1 MDKNSIHGMW
11 SSRLAFILAA
21 SGSAVG
27 LGNIWR
33 FPYLASD
40 NGGGAFVLIYL
51 ACIVLVGLPIMAAE
65 ILMGRQG
72 RMSPVNTLR
81 KLTREG
87 GHSGGWTVIGWIGM
101 VAAVLILSFYSVVGG
116 WTMHYT
122 WLYIAQIFGGPP
134 ISDPVATFTNLL
146 ASPGTLIF
154 WHTAFMAVT
163 VAVVAM
169 GVEKGL
175 ERAVK
180 FLMPLLFLILLGL
193 LGYGISTGNVGQAAE
208 FLFTPD
214 FSAVTGDT
222 LLAALGQAFFSLSL
236 GMCGIMTYGAYL
248 PRDIS
253 IPRVAVAVSL
263 TDTSVALLAGLAIFP
278 VLFTFGIAPAGGGPG
293 LIFTSLPLAFSD
305 MAFGIPYA
313 VAFFGLLFVAAWT
326 SSISLLEPP
335 SAFLVEMGNL
345 SRRTSAII
353 AAIFIWAIGLLTAL
367 GFNVLKDINYTSA
380 DGKTTKDIQGM
391 VEFVASDLMLP
402 IGGLLIAI
410 FAGYILNR
418 EIARSQLSQL
428 SKAGFAIWRFLICIV
443 APVLVLVVLGFKVL
457 G

>member
-1 MDKNSIHGMW
+1 MEKNSIHGMW

-122 WLYIAQIFGGPP
+122 WLYIAQVFGGAP
-134 ISDPVATFTNLL
+134 ITDPVATFTGML

-154 WHTAFMAVT
+154 WHSAFMLVT
-163 VAVVAM
+163 VGVVAM

-193 LGYGISTGNVGQAAE
+193 LAYGISTGNVGQAFE
-208 FLFTPD
+208 FLFKPD
-214 FSAVTGDT
+214 FSEVTGDT

-248 PRDIS
+248 PKDIS
-253 IPRVAVAVSL
+253 IPRVAVVVSA

-293 LIFTSLPLAFSD
+293 LIFTSLPLAFND
-305 MAFGIPYA
+305 MPFGIPYA

-335 SAFLVEMGNL
+335 TAFLVEMGKM
-345 SRRTSAII
+345 SRRTSAIV
-353 AAIFIWAIGLLTAL
+353 AAIFIWAIGLVTAL
-367 GFNVLKDINYTSA
+367 GFNVWQNVRVFGRDL
-380 DGKTTKDIQGM
+380 QGAI
-391 VEFVASDLMLP
+391 EFVASDLMLP

-410 FAGYILNR
+410 FAGYFLSR
-418 EIARSQLSQL
+418 DIARKQLSHL
-428 SKAGFAIWRFLICIV
+428 SDAGFAIWRFLICIV
-443 APVLVLVVLGFKVL
+443 APVLVLVVLGFKL
-457 G
+457 FG

>member
-1 MDKNSIHGMW
+1 MQGNSIHGMW

-51 ACIVLVGLPIMAAE
+51 GCIALVGLPIMAAE
-65 ILMGRQG
+65 ILMGRHG

-81 KLTREG
+81 KLTSEG
-87 GHSGGWTVIGWIGM
+87 GHSKGWVVIGWIGM
-101 VAAVLILSFYSVVGG
+101 AAAVMILSFYSVVGG
-116 WTMHYT
+116 WTLHYA
-122 WLYIAQIFGGPP
+122 WLYVQQLFGGAP
-134 ISDPVATFTNLL
+134 ITDPGATFTALL
-146 ASPGTLIF
+146 GSPLTLVF
-154 WHTAFMAVT
+154 WHTVFMGLT
-163 VAVVAM
+163 VGVVAM

-193 LGYGISTGNVGQAAE
+193 FAYGISTGKVGQAFE

-214 FSAVTGDT
+214 FSEVQGSTW
-222 LLAALGQAFFSLSL
+222 LAALGQAFFSLSL

-248 PRDIS
+248 PKDIS
-253 IPRVAVAVSL
+253 IPRVATTVAL

-278 VLFTFGIAPAGGGPG
+278 VVFAFGLDPAGGGPG
-293 LIFTSLPLAFSD
+293 LIFTSLPLAFND

-313 VAFFGLLFVAAWT
+313 LAFFVLLAVAAWT

-335 SAFLVEMGNL
+335 TAFIVEKGRF
-345 SRRTSAII
+345 SRKG
-353 AAIFIWAIGLLTAL
+353 AALLAAVGIWALGLVTAL
-367 GFNVLKDINYTSA
+367 GFNVWASVRVFGRDL
-380 DGKTTKDIQGM
+380 QGA
-391 VEFVASDLMLP
+391 VEFIASDLMLP
-402 IGGLLIAI
+402 IGGLLIAL
-410 FAGYILNR
+410 FATWFLRKEISRGELADLGNGGYAAWKFLCGIL
-418 EIARSQLSQL
+418 
-428 SKAGFAIWRFLICIV
+428 
-443 APVLVLVVLGFKVL
+443 APGLVLVILYMKLFG
-457 G
+457 

>member
-1 MDKNSIHGMW
+1 MDNQSIHGMW

-51 ACIVLVGLPIMAAE
+51 ACIALVGLPIMAAE

-122 WLYIAQIFGGPP
+122 WLYIAQLFGGAP
-134 ISDPVATFTNLL
+134 ISDPATTFTAML

-154 WHTAFMAVT
+154 WHTVFMLVT
-163 VAVVAM
+163 LGVVAM

-193 LGYGISTGNVGQAAE
+193 LGYGISTGNVGQAVE
-208 FLFTPD
+208 FLFKPD
-214 FSAVTGDT
+214 FSEVTGDT

-248 PRDIS
+248 PKDIS
-253 IPRVAVAVSL
+253 IPRVAVTVSI

-293 LIFTSLPLAFSD
+293 LIFTSLPHAFND

-335 SAFLVEMGNL
+335 SAFLVELGKL
-345 SRRTSAII
+345 SRRTAAVI
-353 AAIFIWAIGLLTAL
+353 AAVAIWAIGLITAL
-367 GFNVLKDINYTSA
+367 GFNVWQNVKVFGRDL
-380 DGKTTKDIQGM
+380 QGAI
-391 VEFVASDLMLP
+391 EFVASDMMLP
-402 IGGLLIAI
+402 VGGLLIAI
-410 FAGYILNR
+410 FAGYVLKR
-418 EIARSQLSQL
+418 EIARGELSHL
-428 SKAGFAIWRFLICIV
+428 NEIGFAVWRFLICVV
-443 APVLVLVVLGFKVL
+443 APVLVLVVLGFKL
-457 G
+457 FG

>member
-1 MDKNSIHGMW
+1 MANNSMHGMW

-51 ACIVLVGLPIMAAE
+51 GCIALVGLPIMAAE
-65 ILMGRQG
+65 ILMGRHG

-81 KLTREG
+81 KLTTEG
-87 GHSGGWTVIGWIGM
+87 GHSRGWVVIGWIGM
-101 VAAVLILSFYSVVGG
+101 AAAVMILSFYSVVGG
-116 WTMHYT
+116 WTLHYS
-122 WLYIAQIFGGPP
+122 WLYISQLFGGAP
-134 ISDPVATFTNLL
+134 ITNPGETFMAMLG
-146 ASPGTLIF
+146 SPGTLVF
-154 WHTAFMAVT
+154 WHTAFMLLT
-163 VAVVAM
+163 VGVVAM

-193 LGYGISTGNVGQAAE
+193 FAYGVSTGKVGQAFQ

-214 FSAVTGDT
+214 FSEVTGST

-248 PRDIS
+248 PKDIS
-253 IPRVAVAVSL
+253 IPRVATTVAL

-278 VLFTFGIAPAGGGPG
+278 VIFAFGLDPAGGGPG
-293 LIFTSLPLAFSD
+293 LIFTSLPLAFND

-313 VAFFGLLFVAAWT
+313 VAFFLLLAVAAWT

-335 SAFLVEMGNL
+335 TAFIVEKGRFSRKAAALV
-345 SRRTSAII
+345 
-353 AAIFIWAIGLLTAL
+353 AAVGIWALGLVTAL
-367 GFNVLKDINYTSA
+367 GFNVWASVRIFGRDL
-380 DGKTTKDIQGM
+380 QGA
-391 VEFVASDLMLP
+391 VEFIASDLMLP
-402 IGGLLIAI
+402 VGGLLIAI
-410 FAGYILNR
+410 YAAWFLR
-418 EIARSQLSQL
+418 KEITRGELSHL
-428 SKAGFAIWRFLICIV
+428 GDTGFGIWKFLCGV
-443 APVLVLVVLGFKVL
+443 LAPALVLVILYMKLFG
-457 G
+457 

>member
-1 MDKNSIHGMW
+1 MDTKSIHGMW

-51 ACIVLVGLPIMAAE
+51 GCILLVGLPIMAAE
-65 ILMGRQG
+65 ILMGREG

-101 VAAVLILSFYSVVGG
+101 LAAVAILSFYSVVGG
-116 WTMHYT
+116 WTLHYV
-122 WLYIAQIFGGPP
+122 WLYVAQMFGGAP
-134 ISDPVATFTNLL
+134 ITDPGATFGAML
-146 ASPGTLIF
+146 ASPTTLVF
-154 WHTAFMAVT
+154 WHSIFMLVT
-163 VAVVAM
+163 VGVVAM

-193 LGYGISTGNVGQAAE
+193 LAYGVSTGKVGQAFE
-208 FLFTPD
+208 FLFKPD
-214 FSAVTGDT
+214 FSEVTGDT

-253 IPRVAVAVSL
+253 IPRVAVTVAGM
-263 TDTSVALLAGLAIFP
+263 DTAVALLAGLAIFP
-278 VLFTFGIAPAGGGPG
+278 VLFAFGLDPAGGGPG
-293 LIFTSLPLAFSD
+293 LIFTSLPLAFND
-305 MAFGIPYA
+305 MPFGIPYA

-335 SAFLVEMGNL
+335 TAFLVEMGKM
-345 SRRTSAII
+345 SRKKSAII
-353 AAIFIWAIGLLTAL
+353 AALVIWAIGLVTAL
-367 GFNVLKDINYTSA
+367 GFNVWQNVRVFGRDL
-380 DGKTTKDIQGM
+380 QGAI
-391 VEFVASDLMLP
+391 EFVASDIMLP
-402 IGGLLIAI
+402 VGGLLIAI
-410 FAGYILNR
+410 FAGYVLSQKITR
-418 EIARSQLSQL
+418 EQLSHL
-428 SKAGFAIWRFLICIV
+428 GDFGFQAWRFLICII
-443 APVLVLVVLGFKVL
+443 APVLVLIVLAAKLL